1 MKWVTVSDVRNNRE
15 KKKREREAET
25 QRGES
30 TEHEKA
36 EGGEEQATGS
46 ENLIHA

>member
-1 MKWVTVSDVRNNRE
+1 MKWVTVSDVGNNRE
-15 KKKREREAET
+15 KKNREAET

>member
-1 MKWVTVSDVRNNRE
+1 MKWVTVSDVGNNRE
-15 KKKREREAET
+15 KKIEREAET

>member
-1 MKWVTVSDVRNNRE
+1 MTWGTIGR
-15 KKKREREAET
+15 KKIEREAET

-36 EGGEEQATGS
+36 EGAAGN